1 MLFFSFV
8 LFQCLNLSMSS
19 SFRNAL
25 ATVKIVNPL
34 GRSQQCFIQL
44 EKCFLPFKFLL
55 PTAAIPEWDGAC
67 KNILFEVVDAPTVV
81 GVVLCGTAGVGRS
94 PKLVHI
100 HHLIRQRSIGGTVLA
115 LTLLGTQRYGLC
127 PEPCH
132 C

>member
-34 GRSQQCFIQL
+34 GRLQQCFIQL

-81 GVVLCGTAGVGRS
+81 GVVLCGTAGWAG
-94 PKLVHI
+94 
-100 HHLIRQRSIGGTVLA
+100 VLNSFIYIISFDSA
-115 LTLLGTQRYGLC
+115 VSAVQS
-127 PEPCH
+127 
-132 C
+132 